1 MSEKKPDWQEMGLTR
16 SEYDQICS
24 LLGREPN
31 YLETG
36 LFAVLW
42 SEHCAYNHS
51 KPVLKLFPTTGSRV
65 LQGPGENAGI
75 VDIGDG
81 QGIVFKMESHNHPSA
96 IEPYQGAATGVG
108 GIVRDIFTMG
118 ARPIAS
124 LNSLRFGNLS
134 DPRVRYLFSGVVA
147 GIGDYGNCLGIPT
160 VGGEVFFDP
169 SFKDN
174 PLVNAMSVGLVEH
187 GQIRRGAAAGPG
199 NQVLL
204 VGART
209 GRDGIH
215 GCTFA
220 SEELSEESEQR
231 RPAVQVGDPFMEKLL
246 IEACLEVIAAGL
258 VVGIQDLGAAGL
270 TSSSAEMAGR
280 AGTGLDL
287 DVALA
292 PRREEG
298 MTPYEVMLSESQE
311 RMLLVIEPEQEQAVR
326 RIVEK
331 WGLEATVIGR
341 VTGDGIYR
349 IRDGAAVVAEVP
361 VRFLTDEAPVYY
373 PEARQPAYYEERR
386 NWAPAVVPVPDDLNQ
401 VLRRLLADPN
411 IASKEWVYRQYDH
424 TVMTNTVVRPG
435 ADAAVLRIKGT
446 RKGIALTTDA
456 NARYCFLD
464 PYRGGLQAVA
474 EAARNLSCVG
484 AEPLG
489 ITDCLNFGNPEKPEI
504 FWQFR
509 EAVRGMSEA
518 CRILDIPVVSGNVS
532 FYNETNGEAIHPLP
546 VVGMVGLLPDID
558 RHCTSRF
565 QQPGDVILLLGQFR
579 PGLGASEYL
588 AAIHGVEAG
597 GVPELDLFAEAR
609 VQACCRSL
617 VCSGVLKSAHD
628 CAEGG
633 LAVTLA
639 ECCIAGGIGALLD
652 MPSAY
657 QESGVRSQESECSSQ
672 ESGVR
677 SQESGEGIGSA
688 NATQNPTSDDR
699 RLTSED
705 NILFGETQSS
715 IVVTCAPARQP
726 LVFRAARE
734 HDIPCLA
741 LGSVGGD
748 SLIIRHDGGRMM
760 INLPVEEMERLW
772 RESIPSL
779 MG

>member
-1 MSEKKPDWQEMGLTR
+1 MSERKPDWEEMGLTR
-16 SEYDQICS
+16 TEYGQICG

-124 LNSLRFGNLS
+124 LNSLRFGDLS

-160 VGGEVFFDP
+160 VGGEVGFDP

-174 PLVNAMSVGLVEH
+174 PLVNAMSVGLVQH
-187 GQIRRGAAAGPG
+187 DQIRRAAAAGPG

-231 RPAVQVGDPFMEKLL
+231 RPAVQVGDPFTEKLL

-287 DVALA
+287 DVALV

-311 RMLLVIEPEQEQAVR
+311 RMLLVIEPEQEQGVR

-341 VTGDGIYR
+341 VTGDGIYC
-349 IRDGAAVVAEVP
+349 IRDGAGVVAEVP

-386 NWAPAVVPVPDDLNQ
+386 NWPVADTPVPDDLNR

-446 RKGIALTTDA
+446 RKGIALTTDG
-456 NARYCFLD
+456 NARYCYLD
-464 PYRGGLQAVA
+464 PYQGGLQAVA

-509 EAVRGMSEA
+509 EAVRGMCEA
-518 CRILDIPVVSGNVS
+518 CHVLEIPVVSGNVS
-532 FYNETNGEAIHPLP
+532 FYNETNGDAIRPVP
-546 VVGMVGLLPDID
+546 VVGMVGLLPDLAG
-558 RHCTSRF
+558 RCTSQF
-565 QQPGDVILLLGQFR
+565 QEPGDAILLLGQFR

-597 GVPELDLFAEAR
+597 CVPALDLAVEAG

-617 VCSGVLKSAHD
+617 VHDGVLKSAHD

-633 LAVTLA
+633 LGVTLA
-639 ECCIAGGIGALLD
+639 ECCIAGGVGALIENTPVLED
-652 MPSAY
+652 S
-657 QESGVRSQESECSSQ
+657 R
-672 ESGVR
+672 
-677 SQESGEGIGSA
+677 
-688 NATQNPTSDDR
+688 
-699 RLTSED
+699 ED

-715 IVVTCAPARQP
+715 IVVTCAPARLP
-726 LVFRAARE
+726 LVIQAARK
-734 HDIPCLA
+734 HGIPCL
-741 LGSVGGD
+741 LMGSVGGD
-748 SLIIRHDGGRMM
+748 SLVIRHSGGRII
-760 INLPVEEMERLW
+760 INLPVAEMESLW

-779 MG
+779 MNPDRALEV

>member
-1 MSEKKPDWQEMGLTR
+1 MSERKPDWEEMGLTR
-16 SEYDQICS
+16 TEYDQICG

-124 LNSLRFGNLS
+124 LNSLRFGDLS

-187 GQIRRGAAAGPG
+187 DQIRRGAAAGPG

-287 DVALA
+287 DVALV

-311 RMLLVIEPEQEQAVR
+311 RMLLVIEPEREQGVR

-349 IRDGAAVVAEVP
+349 IRDGAGVVAEVP

-373 PEARQPAYYEERR
+373 PEVSEPAYYEERR
-386 NWAPAVVPVPDDLNQ
+386 NWPVAETPVPDDLNR

-411 IASKEWVYRQYDH
+411 IASKEWVYRQYDQ
-424 TVMTNTVVRPG
+424 TVMTNTVVPPG

-446 RKGIALTTDA
+446 RKGIALTTDG
-456 NARYCFLD
+456 NARYCYLD

-509 EAVRGMSEA
+509 EAVRGMCEA
-518 CRILDIPVVSGNVS
+518 CQVLEIPVVSGNVS
-532 FYNETNGEAIHPLP
+532 FYNETNGEAIRPVP
-546 VVGMVGLLPDID
+546 VVGMVGLLPDIEM
-558 RHCTSRF
+558 RCTSQF
-565 QQPGDVILLLGQFR
+565 QQPGDTIMLLGQFR

-588 AAIHGVEAG
+588 AVIHGVEAG
-597 GVPELDLFAEAR
+597 GVPRLDLAVEAR
-609 VQACCRSL
+609 TQACCRSL
-617 VCSGVLKSAHD
+617 VRGGILKSAHD

-633 LAVTLA
+633 LGVTLA
-639 ECCIAGGIGALLD
+639 ECCIAGRVGAL
-652 MPSAY
+652 
-657 QESGVRSQESECSSQ
+657 
-672 ESGVR
+672 
-677 SQESGEGIGSA
+677 I
-688 NATQNPTSDDR
+688 DDLPVLEEPR
-699 RLTSED
+699 ED
-705 NILFGETQSS
+705 NLLFGETQSA
-715 IVVTCAPARQP
+715 IVVTCAPARLP
-726 LVFRAARE
+726 LVIQAARE
-734 HDIPCLA
+734 HDIPYLA

-748 SLIIRHDGGRMM
+748 SLVIRHDGGRIM
-760 INLPVEEMERLW
+760 INLPVEEMESLW

-779 MG
+779 MA

>member
-1 MSEKKPDWQEMGLTR
+1 MPENTTGCGVRRKPDWEEMGLTR
-16 SEYDQICS
+16 PEFDRICS

-42 SEHCAYNHS
+42 SEHCAYKNS
-51 KPVLKLFPTTGSRV
+51 KPVLKQLPTAGSRV

-81 QGIVFKMESHNHPSA
+81 QGIAFKMESHNHPSA

-124 LNSLRFGNLS
+124 LNSLRFGDLS

-160 VGGEVFFDP
+160 VGGEVGFHP

-174 PLVNAMSVGLVEH
+174 CLVNAMCVGLVEH
-187 GQIRRGAAAGPG
+187 DEIRMGTAAGPG
-199 NQVLL
+199 NSVML

-220 SEELSEESEQR
+220 SEELGEESEQR

-246 IEACLEVIAAGL
+246 IEACLEVIRAGL

-287 DVALA
+287 DVALV

-311 RMLLVIEPEQEQAVR
+311 RMLLVIEPEKEQDVR
-326 RIVEK
+326 RIVER

-341 VTGDGIYR
+341 VTGDGVYR
-349 IRDGAAVVAEVP
+349 IRDGAGVAAEVP
-361 VRFLTDEAPVYY
+361 VRFLTDEAPVYH
-373 PEARQPAYYEERR
+373 PESRQPDYYEERR
-386 NWAPAVVPVPDDLNQ
+386 GRSLSDIPVPQDLNQ
-401 VLRRLLADPN
+401 VLKQLLAAPN

-424 TVMTNTVVRPG
+424 MVMTNTVLRPG
-435 ADAAVLRIKGT
+435 ADAAVLRVKGT
-446 RKGIALTTDA
+446 RKGIALTTDC
-456 NARYCFLD
+456 NARYCYLD
-464 PYRGGLQAVA
+464 PYQGGLQAVA

-489 ITDCLNFGNPEKPEI
+489 LTDCLNFGNPEKPEI

-509 EAVRGMSEA
+509 EATGGMSAA
-518 CRILDIPVVSGNVS
+518 CRALEIPVVSGNVS
-532 FYNETNGEAIHPLP
+532 FYNETDGEAIYPTP
-546 VVGMVGLLPDID
+546 VVGMVGLLPDMERI
-558 RHCTSRF
+558 CTAGF
-565 QQPGDVILLLGQFR
+565 QQPGDAVALLGLFR

-588 AAIHGVEAG
+588 SLIHGVEAG
-597 GVPELDLFAEAR
+597 PVPEIDLDMEAR
-609 VQACCRSL
+609 VQQCCRSL
-617 VCSGVLKSAHD
+617 VRAGLLRSAHD
-628 CAEGG
+628 CSDGG
-633 LAVTLA
+633 LAVALA
-639 ECCIAGGIGALLD
+639 ECCIAGGAGALLELPAVD
-652 MPSAY
+652 QGAEAGGQKPDKDLK
-657 QESGVRSQESECSSQ
+657 GVR
-672 ESGVR
+672 R
-677 SQESGEGIGSA
+677 LMSA
-688 NATQNPTSDDR
+688 
-699 RLTSED
+699 D

-715 IVVTCAPARQP
+715 IVVSCAPARLPQV
-726 LVFRAARE
+726 LQAARE
-734 HDIPCLA
+734 HGVPCLA
-741 LGSVGGD
+741 LGSAGGD
-748 SLIIRHDGGRMM
+748 SLVIRHPDGK
-760 INLPVEEMERLW
+760 IAVNLLVEEMERLW
-772 RESIPSL
+772 RRVISGI

>member
-1 MSEKKPDWQEMGLTR
+1 MSERKPDWEEMGLTR
-16 SEYDQICS
+16 TEYDQICG

-124 LNSLRFGNLS
+124 LNSLRFGDLS

-187 GQIRRGAAAGPG
+187 DQIRRGAAAGPG

-287 DVALA
+287 DVALV

-311 RMLLVIEPEQEQAVR
+311 RMLLVIEPEREQGVR

-349 IRDGAAVVAEVP
+349 IRDGAGVVAEVP

-373 PEARQPAYYEERR
+373 PEVSEPAYYEERR
-386 NWAPAVVPVPDDLNQ
+386 NWPVAETPVPDDLNR

-411 IASKEWVYRQYDH
+411 IASKEWVYRQYDQ
-424 TVMTNTVVRPG
+424 TVMTNTVVPPG

-446 RKGIALTTDA
+446 RKGIALTTDG
-456 NARYCFLD
+456 NARYCYLD

-509 EAVRGMSEA
+509 EAVRGMCEA
-518 CRILDIPVVSGNVS
+518 CQVLEIPVVSGNVS
-532 FYNETNGEAIHPLP
+532 FYNETNGEAIRPVP
-546 VVGMVGLLPDID
+546 VVGMVGLLPDIEM
-558 RHCTSRF
+558 RCTSQF
-565 QQPGDVILLLGQFR
+565 QQPGDTILLLGQFR

-588 AAIHGVEAG
+588 AVIHGVEAG
-597 GVPELDLFAEAR
+597 GVPRLDLAVEAR
-609 VQACCRSL
+609 TQACCRSL
-617 VCSGVLKSAHD
+617 VRGGILKSAHD

-633 LAVTLA
+633 LGVTLA
-639 ECCIAGGIGALLD
+639 ECCIAGRVGAL
-652 MPSAY
+652 
-657 QESGVRSQESECSSQ
+657 
-672 ESGVR
+672 
-677 SQESGEGIGSA
+677 I
-688 NATQNPTSDDR
+688 DDIPVLEEPR
-699 RLTSED
+699 ED
-705 NILFGETQSS
+705 NLLFGETQSA
-715 IVVTCAPARQP
+715 IVVTCAPARLP
-726 LVFRAARE
+726 LVIQAARE
-734 HDIPCLA
+734 HDIPYLA

-748 SLIIRHDGGRMM
+748 SLVIRHDGGRIM
-760 INLPVEEMERLW
+760 INLPVEEMESLW

-779 MG
+779 MA